1 MEFNILN
8 KTICLCGKR
17 HSGKSELIKY
27 ILGLYG
33 HQFNKIFV
41 ICPSEAVNHF
51 YQKILPVENI
61 FNEYSD
67 DWIDKLMKRLI
78 KLNSGKKDDECAHVL
93 LVLDDCV
100 SDVNFHSAKNFEKL
114 FTRGRHIKIS
124 LIITTQYPY
133 LIPPVARIN
142 TDYILIGQMNKQGLK
157 VMADEFLMG
166 DIEPKEFMSMY
177 YNATNDY
184 GFLIINNNST
194 KSNADLN
201 SLYGTVKVP
210 IDEIK
215 K

>member
-1 MEFNILN
+1 MNFEVIN

-27 ILGLYG
+27 ILSLYG
-33 HQFNKIFV
+33 YQFNKIFV
-41 ICPSEAVNHF
+41 VCPSEAVNHF
-51 YQKILPVENI
+51 YQKIMPKENI
-61 FNEYSD
+61 LNEYSEE
-67 DWIDKLMKRLI
+67 WIDKLMNRLI
-78 KLNSGKKDDECAHVL
+78 KLNAGKKDEESVHIL

-100 SDVNFHSAKNFEKL
+100 SDVNFHAARNFEKL
-114 FTRGRHIKIS
+114 FTRGRHMKIS

-142 TDYILIGQMNKQGLK
+142 TDYILVGQMNKQGLK
-157 VMADEFLMG
+157 VMCDEFLMG
-166 DIEPKEFMSMY
+166 DIEPKQFMKMY

-194 KSNADLN
+194 KSNADMN

-210 IDEIK
+210 IDEINK
-215 K
+215 

>member
-1 MEFNILN
+1 MNFEVIN

-27 ILGLYG
+27 ILSLYG
-33 HQFNKIFV
+33 YQFNKIFV
-41 ICPSEAVNHF
+41 VCPSEAVNHL
-51 YQKILPVENI
+51 YQKIMPKENI
-61 FNEYSD
+61 FNEYSEE
-67 DWIDKLMKRLI
+67 WIDKLMNRLI
-78 KLNSGKKDDECAHVL
+78 KLNAGKKDEESVHIL

-100 SDVNFHSAKNFEKL
+100 SDVNFHAARNFEKL
-114 FTRGRHIKIS
+114 FTRGRHMKIS

-142 TDYILIGQMNKQGLK
+142 TDYILVGQMNKQGLK
-157 VMADEFLMG
+157 VMCDEFLMG
-166 DIEPKEFMSMY
+166 DIEPKQFMKMY

-194 KSNADLN
+194 KSNADMN

-210 IDEIK
+210 IDEINK
-215 K
+215 

>member
-1 MEFNILN
+1 
-8 KTICLCGKR
+8 
-17 HSGKSELIKY
+17 
-27 ILGLYG
+27 
-33 HQFNKIFV
+33 
-41 ICPSEAVNHF
+41 
-51 YQKILPVENI
+51 
-61 FNEYSD
+61 
-67 DWIDKLMKRLI
+67 MKRLI
-78 KLNSGKKDDECAHVL
+78 KLNGGKKDEECAHVL

-100 SDVNFHSAKNFEKL
+100 SDVNFHTAKCFERL

-142 TDYILIGQMNKQGLK
+142 TDFLLVGQMNKQGLK

-166 DIEPKEFMSMY
+166 DIEPREFFKMY